1 MPAFQPG
8 IHFSFFITQFMFDTF
23 IKRPV
28 LSLVISLIIVLL
40 GLLALFTLPV
50 TQFPDIVPPSVT
62 VTAKYTGANA
72 EVCAKAVATPL
83 ERAINGVPGMTYMS
97 SVSSNNGITLIQVFF
112 NVGTDPDQAAVNVQN
127 RVATIIDELPEEVI
141 KAGVTTE
148 KEVNSML
155 LYLNVMSEDSTL
167 NEQFIYNFADI
178 NVLQELKRIDGV
190 GFAEIM
196 GAKEY
201 AMRVWLKPDR
211 MLAYNLSADE
221 VIAGIR
227 KQNIEAAPG
236 KTGEAA
242 DNDPQV
248 LQYVLRYTGKFYD
261 PVQYENIILRANPD
275 GSVLMLKDVADV
287 SFGALSY
294 GMVSKTDGKP
304 SASIMLKQRPG
315 SNAQEVIANVKKR
328 MAELK
333 TSSFPPGM
341 SYNFNYDV
349 SRFLDAS
356 IHEVLRTLVEAFILV
371 FIVVYLFL
379 QDFRSTLIPA
389 LAVPVALIG
398 TLCFMQM
405 MGFSI
410 NLLTLFALVLAIGIV
425 VDNAIVVVE
434 AVHVKMQ
441 ETHLPALPATLAAMK
456 EISGAIV
463 AITLVMSAVF
473 IPVAFLSGPVGVFYR
488 QFSLTLAI
496 AIVISGINAV
506 TLTPALCALMLR
518 HHNDAGRPRNM
529 LQRFFDKFNYGYNKT
544 ERSYSK
550 LVGYIAGRKM
560 ITFVLMLVFFAAT
573 WGVSTILPGG
583 FIPSEDQ
590 GMIYVNVTT
599 PAGATVARTEAV
611 LDQVQ
616 QVAARLPEGE
626 SVSTLAGFSLV
637 NDVAGASYG
646 MGMINLKPWEAR
658 KRSVK
663 EIIAALEKDTRN
675 IADASIEFFP
685 PPTVPG
691 FGNSSG
697 FELRILDRSGSGD
710 LRQTS
715 DVTNN
720 FIAEL
725 KKRPE
730 IGSAFTSFDPDFPQ
744 YMIHV
749 DQAMAAKKGV
759 SVENAMST
767 LQTLLGS
774 FYASN
779 FIRFGQMYKV
789 MVQASPRYRTKPEDV
804 MHLYVKNDAGEM
816 VPFSNFIRMERVY
829 GPEQLTRY
837 NMYTAAMINGDAAS
851 GFSSGDAIKAIEEVA
866 EKSLPRGFA
875 FEWSGMTREQILS
888 GNQAVYVF
896 ALCLLFVYLLL
907 AAQYESFLLP
917 LPVILSLPAGIFG
930 AFLTL
935 KLAGLENNIYAQV
948 ALVMLIGLLGK
959 NAILIVEFAILR
971 NKQGL
976 SVLEAAKEGAVS
988 RLRPILMT
996 SFAFIAGLIP
1006 LCIASGAGAM
1016 GNRSIGTAAA
1026 GGMLIGTVFGVLIIP
1041 GLYVLFASI
1050 GKKKTKKNA
1059 PKQVAGAMTVLLIAG
1074 TLTAGLS
1081 GCYTPSKVV
1090 FPETPATP
1098 AAFSNP
1104 VADSNRVATTDT
1116 SAAVK
1121 DSSSIATMT
1130 YRQFF
1135 TDPLLQQ
1142 LLDTAMRHN
1151 TDMLIATQRMET
1163 ARAQLMAARRAW
1175 LPEVNAVVSAGIDRW
1190 GDYTLNGVGN
1200 YDTNLSP
1207 NIDDKQKIPGP
1218 TPDYFAGLRSSW
1230 EIDLWGKIRSRK
1242 KAALLRFLSSEQ
1254 GRQLVTT
1261 QLVSQVAGMYY
1272 QLMALDYEQQVIQR
1286 NIVLQETAL
1295 ATVQIQLEAGRATLL
1310 AVQQFNAQLLNT
1322 RSLSLG
1328 LRQQTL
1334 ELENQ
1339 LNALLG
1345 RFPQTIKRD
1354 SSLLNTP
1361 LPQMAKT
1368 GVPSAML
1375 ARRPDVQQAALE
1387 LEAAKA
1393 DIKAAK
1399 ASFLPSL
1406 NITPYAGFNAFNAAQ
1421 LFTTPA
1427 SLAYGVLGGLS
1438 APILNRQQLRTQ
1450 YNVTTAAG
1458 MSAFYQYRQSVI
1470 NGYLEVSTALG
1481 RLQNGQEAYQ
1491 LKAAEV
1497 QMLKDGVSTA
1507 NDLYTTGYANY
1518 LEVITAQ
1525 KSVLEAELA
1534 LAGSKKDLL
1543 LGTITLYR
1551 ALGGGKQ

>member
-1 MPAFQPG
+1 
-8 IHFSFFITQFMFDTF
+8 MFDTF

-155 LYLNVMSEDSTL
+155 LYLNVMSEDTTL

-236 KTGEAA
+236 KTGESA

-248 LQYVLRYTGKFYD
+248 LQYVLRYTGKFFD
-261 PVQYENIILRANPD
+261 PAQYENIILRANPD
-275 GSVLMLKDVADV
+275 GSVLKLKDVSDV
-287 SFGALSY
+287 TFGALSY

-304 SASIMLKQRPG
+304 SASIMMKQRPG

-328 MAELK
+328 MAELQ

-371 FIVVYLFL
+371 FIIVYLFL

-405 MGFSI
+405 LGFSI

-441 ETHLPALPATLAAMK
+441 ETHMPAMEATIAAMR
-456 EISGAIV
+456 EISGALV

-473 IPVAFLSGPVGVFYR
+473 VPVAFLSGPVGVFYR

-506 TLTPALCALMLR
+506 TLTPALCAIMLR
-518 HHNDAGRPRNM
+518 HHDTTGKRKNL
-529 LQRFFDKFNYGYNKT
+529 LQRFFDKFNFGYNKT
-544 ERSYSK
+544 ERKYAT

-560 ITFVLMLVFFAAT
+560 ITIVLMLVFFAAT
-573 WGVSTILPGG
+573 WGASAILPGG

-611 LDQVQ
+611 LDEVQ
-616 QVAARLPEGE
+616 QVAANLPEGE

-646 MGMINLKPWEAR
+646 MGMINLKPWEER
-658 KRSVK
+658 ERSVK
-663 EIIAALEKDTRN
+663 EIIAALEKETRN

-697 FELRILDRSGSGD
+697 FELRVLDRTGSGD

-720 FIAEL
+720 FINEL

-816 VPFSNFIRMERVY
+816 VPFSNFIKMERVY

-837 NMYTAAMINGDAAS
+837 NMYTAAMINGDAAP

-866 EKSLPRGFA
+866 AKSLPRGYA

-930 AFLTL
+930 AFITL
-935 KLAGLENNIYAQV
+935 KMAGLENNIYAQV

-971 NKQGL
+971 TKQGL

-1006 LCIASGAGAM
+1006 LCVASGAGAM

-1026 GGMLIGTVFGVLIIP
+1026 GGMLIGTIFGVVIIP
-1041 GLYVLFASI
+1041 GLFVLFASI
-1050 GKKKTKKNA
+1050 GKKKVNLQT
-1059 PKQVAGAMTVLLIAG
+1059 PKVAGAMSILLIAG
-1074 TLTAGLS
+1074 VLTAGLS
-1081 GCYTPSKVV
+1081 GCYSPSKVTIPEAPAP
-1090 FPETPATP
+1090 PETF
-1098 AAFSNP
+1098 AAP
-1104 VADSNRVATTDT
+1104 GDSTNTAAITDST
-1116 SAAVK
+1116 AVIA
-1121 DSSSIATMT
+1121 DSSSIAQLS
-1130 YRQFF
+1130 YKQFF

-1142 LLDTAMRHN
+1142 LLDSALRQN

-1163 ARAQLMAARRAW
+1163 VRAQLMASSRAW
-1175 LPEVNAVVSAGIDRW
+1175 QPQLNAVISAGVDRW

-1200 YDTNLSP
+1200 FDTNLSP
-1207 NIDDKQKIPGP
+1207 NIDDKRKIPGP

-1230 EIDLWGKIRSRK
+1230 ELDLWGKMRSRK
-1242 KAALLRFLSSEQ
+1242 KAASLRFLSSQQ
-1254 GRQLVTT
+1254 GRQLVIT

-1272 QLMALDYEQQVIQR
+1272 QLMALDYEQQVIRR
-1286 NIVLQETAL
+1286 NILLQESAL
-1295 ATVQIQLEAGRATLL
+1295 ATVQIQQEAGRATLL

-1322 RSLSLG
+1322 RSLALN

-1361 LPQMAKT
+1361 LPTFAKT
-1368 GVPSAML
+1368 GVPAGML
-1375 ARRPDVQQAALE
+1375 ALRPDIQQASLE
-1387 LEAAKA
+1387 LAASKA

-1399 ASFLPSL
+1399 ADFLPSL
-1406 NITPYAGFNAFNAAQ
+1406 NITPYLGFNSFNAGL
-1421 LFTTPA
+1421 LFNTPA

-1438 APILNRQQLRTQ
+1438 APILNRQQLRSQ

-1458 MSAFYQYRQSVI
+1458 MTAFYQYRQSII
-1470 NGYLEVSTALG
+1470 NGYQEVITALG
-1481 RLQNGQEAYQ
+1481 KLKNGQEAFA
-1491 LKAAEV
+1491 LKEAEV
-1497 QMLKDGVSTA
+1497 DMLRAGVSTA
-1507 NDLYTTGYANY
+1507 NDLYATGYANY

-1543 LGTITLYR
+1543 LGAITLYR
-1551 ALGGGKQ
+1551 ALGGGRQ